1 MALNSS
7 VIPAAIY
14 KGLYA
19 PWNLKQYQLLD
30 VPISALLRKITK
42 NTAYYPTAL
51 LYSPKS
57 EGCHGFTRLST
68 KIMEQK
74 QQLLHTALEGNPATA
89 RAMKSILHRALNY
102 NGCPPTYNQS
112 ATIHSIHDEGWLSS
126 LVQMHAQ
133 LDQYIAL
140 GGTALANSLDQLILD
155 EHNLGALFNKN
166 ERKDIIS
173 AGVITVGDLT
183 TTDEQGRITWTRTNR
198 LPTPCLDKI
207 TSSYDPPQGTMTLR
221 AGQCFLIAHED

>member
-30 VPISALLRKITK
+30 APISALLRHITK

-68 KIMEQK
+68 KIFEQK
-74 QQLLHTALEGNPATA
+74 QQLLHTALERNPATA
-89 RAMKSILHRALNY
+89 RAMRSILHRALNY
-102 NGCPPTYNQS
+102 NGCSPTYNKS

-133 LDQYIAL
+133 LDKNIAL
-140 GGTALANSLDQLILD
+140 GETALANTLNQLILD
-155 EHNLGALFNKN
+155 KHILGAMFDK
-166 ERKDIIS
+166 
-173 AGVITVGDLT
+173 
-183 TTDEQGRITWTRTNR
+183 TNA
-198 LPTPCLDKI
+198 K
-207 TSSYDPPQGTMTLR
+207 TSS
-221 AGQCFLIAHED
+221 